1 MQLLIREE
9 AHRQN
14 ARRTNIPSLNES
26 ATRLPLQSKVNG
38 SELSQDIGL
47 LAADIAGAHSTLSSA
62 DGNAPAGG
70 KFPLA
75 YMNSFGGTIAAGT
88 SEIQRNI
95 LGERVLG
102 LPKTK

>member
-1 MQLLIREE
+1 MPAERQSLL
-9 AHRQN
+9 
-14 ARRTNIPSLNES
+14 S
-26 ATRLPLQSKVNG
+26 TRSRHDCPLQNKVNG
-38 SELSQDIGL
+38 SELSQDIAL
-47 LAADIAGAHSTLSSA
+47 LAADIARIKSTLSST
-62 DGNAPAGG
+62 DENAPAGG

-102 LPKTK
+102 MPKTK